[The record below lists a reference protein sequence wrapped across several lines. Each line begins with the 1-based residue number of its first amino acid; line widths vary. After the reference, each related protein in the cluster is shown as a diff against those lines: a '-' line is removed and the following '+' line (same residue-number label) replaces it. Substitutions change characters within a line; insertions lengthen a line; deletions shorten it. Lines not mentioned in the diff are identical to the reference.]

1 MENRNELFRAI
12 PIFASDLTDK
22 ELSDF
27 SVRYNAGQGLVQY
40 LYGFAEKDEA
50 DNVMRTYIV
59 RDNKTNELVGY
70 FSLKAGM
77 ISVNETKNGDI
88 DKFDT
93 MPGVELANF
102 AANDTYIRKYKALKG
117 CGRIIFDLLIV
128 PTIEEVARKIGIK
141 LIYIFAL
148 PIDSLI
154 ERYRDYG
161 FKRLP
166 SKQEDELHKRLKPNY
181 DESCIFM
188 YQEL

>member
-1 MENRNELFRAI
+1 MEYRNELFRAI
-12 PIFASDLTDK
+12 PIFDSNLTDK

-27 SVRYNAGQGLVQY
+27 SVRYNAGEGLVKY
-40 LYGFAEKDEA
+40 LWGFAEKDES

-59 RDNKTNELVGY
+59 RDNKTDELVGY

-77 ISVNETKNGDI
+77 ISVNETKYD
-88 DKFDT
+88 DRDMFDT

-102 AANDTYIRKYKALKG
+102 AINNSYMARHKSMRG
-117 CGRIIFDLLIV
+117 CGLMIFDEIILSV
-128 PTIEEVARKIGIK
+128 IEEVSEKIGIK

-148 PIDSLI
+148 PLDSLI
-154 ERYRDYG
+154 ERYREYG

-166 SKQEDELHKRLKPNY
+166 SKQEDELHKRLKPKY